1 MAEITIENS
10 SERRSRMTGVIWG
23 RAKTGKTTLLTSL
36 PGKKLFVMVDP
47 DGDTA
52 IPDDPSISIMRL
64 YEHDNGTVKRFLID
78 KLPTY
83 LRKNEEGFESVV
95 IDSLSTFGQI
105 CLEDA
110 IASGVGA
117 GRDFKPSLEAPGL
130 AAYGAR
136 TQNIVKMVNANLRA
150 TGSVGMHCFFTAHE
164 DEASTDDKG
173 NLLGVTWTLSGK
185 AINGIG
191 LNVSEIWHLRM
202 LNGKWTLSISPCR
215 GREPMGSRLF
225 DMTGDPEFQVK
236 FIPEKG
242 TDQPHSIATW
252 YNQWVESGRKKLPLP
267 K

>member
-1 MAEITIENS
+1 MAEIEIEAS
-10 SERRSRMTGVIWG
+10 SERKSRMSGVLWG

-52 IPDDPSISIMRL
+52 IPDSDEISIMRI
-64 YEHDNGTVKRFLID
+64 YEQPNDVIKRFLID
-78 KLPTY
+78 KLPTL
-83 LRKNEEGFESVV
+83 LRKNEQGFNSVV

-110 IASGVGA
+110 IAQGVGK
-117 GRDFKPSLEAPGL
+117 GREFTPTLEAPGL

-150 TGSVGMHCFFTAHE
+150 TSSSGLHCFFTAHE
-164 DEASTDDKG
+164 DEADRDDKG
-173 NLLGVTWTLSGK
+173 NILGVTWTLSGK
-185 AINGIG
+185 AINGVG
-191 LNVSEIWHLRM
+191 LNVSEIWHLRTAS
-202 LNGKWTLSISPCR
+202 GKWTVSIAPCR
-215 GREPMGSRLF
+215 TREPMGSRIF
-225 DMTGDPEFQVK
+225 DMTGDPEFQLK
-236 FIPEKG
+236 FEPEKG

-252 YNQWVESGRKKLPLP
+252 YQQWLDGGRKKLKIP